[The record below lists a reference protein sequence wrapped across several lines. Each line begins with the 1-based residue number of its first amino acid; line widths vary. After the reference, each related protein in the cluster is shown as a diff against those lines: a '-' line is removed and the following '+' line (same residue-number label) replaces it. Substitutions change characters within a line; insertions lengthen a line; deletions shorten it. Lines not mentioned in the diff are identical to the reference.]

1 MNSYITS
8 FEFAVK
14 TRVAISNHLEAMQKL
29 CPDNKTLIK
38 MIEKQLKQAID
49 MENNII
55 ESLENYINKHEELKA
70 DYKILLTI
78 PGIGKKSAIYLLTFF
93 KTYPNANR
101 QQITALAGLDVIER
115 SSGTS
120 VSGRKKISKSG
131 NKRIR
136 TILYFPTMNAC

>member
-1 MNSYITS
+1 MH
-8 FEFAVK
+8 
-14 TRVAISNHLEAMQKL
+14 R
-29 CPDNKTLIK
+29 
-38 MIEKQLKQAID
+38 
-49 MENNII
+49 
-55 ESLENYINKHEELKA
+55 
-70 DYKILLTI
+70 TI

-136 TILYFPTMNAC
+136 TILYFPTMNAIRYNELLKKQYERLLSNNKKKKVAIIACMRKLILVSYAMFKNKTEFSLDFNHSI